1 LGGDN
6 KRITG
11 GSPVERGRAAR
22 VTMETI
28 MLKSYCKHLLI
39 FFALASVL
47 TAIALAQ
54 DTTAKF
60 DEYLSTLVK
69 QDRFM
74 GSVLV
79 ARDGKVVFSKGYGMA
94 NLEFD
99 IPNTPTT
106 KFRLGSVTKQFAA
119 ASILLLQERGKLS
132 VQDPVCKF
140 VENCP
145 KTWEPITIH
154 HLLSH
159 TGGLPNF
166 TNFPD
171 YPKTMMMPATMD
183 SLIAR
188 FKDKPLDFQPMEK
201 WNYSNSGYILLG
213 HIIEKAAGESFE
225 SFLQKSLLDPLKMQN
240 TGYDLHHKILKNRA
254 TGYSQGGNGKVNS
267 VYLDMTIPHAAGA
280 MYSTTEDLYLWNEAL
295 FGDKLLS
302 AKSREAMMTVVKNDY
317 AYGLGVNKALNRP
330 MISHG
335 GGINGFNTFLARF
348 PAEKVTVVVLRNID
362 GGSPGPGKISSDLA
376 AILFGE
382 KYEIPAVAA
391 VAKPAPIVAKVDP
404 KIYDA
409 YVGEYQL
416 APNFILAV
424 RREGDRLMTQ
434 ATGQGEIEIFPES
447 ETKFFPKVM
456 EANLTFV
463 KDESGKVTHLIL
475 QQNGEHKAMKIK

>member
-1 LGGDN
+1 
-6 KRITG
+6 
-11 GSPVERGRAAR
+11 
-22 VTMETI
+22 
-28 MLKSYCKHLLI
+28 MLKSYYKHLLI

-47 TAIALAQ
+47 TVIALAQ

-60 DEYLSTLVK
+60 DEYMSGLAK

-99 IPNTPTT
+99 IPNTPNT

-132 VQDPVCKF
+132 VQDPICKY

-166 TNFPD
+166 TSFPD
-171 YPKTMMMPATMD
+171 YGKTMMMPTTMD
-183 SLIAR
+183 GLIAR
-188 FKDKPLDFQPMEK
+188 FKDKPLEFQPLEK
-201 WNYSNSGYILLG
+201 WNYSNSGYVLLG

-225 SFLQKSLLDPLKMQN
+225 SFLQKSILDPLKMQN

-254 TGYSQGGNGKVNS
+254 TGYSQSGTGKVNS

-280 MYSTTEDLYLWNEAL
+280 MYSTTEDLFLWNEAL

-317 AYGLGVNKALNRP
+317 AYGIGVNKTHNRT
-330 MISHG
+330 MVSHG

-362 GGSPGPGKISSDLA
+362 GGSPGPGKISNDLA
-376 AILFGE
+376 ALLFGE
-382 KYEIPAVAA
+382 KLEPA
-391 VAKPAPIVAKVDP
+391 IAKVDP

-424 RREGDRLMTQ
+424 KRDGDRLMTQ

-456 EANLTFV
+456 EAKLTFV

>member
-1 LGGDN
+1 
-6 KRITG
+6 
-11 GSPVERGRAAR
+11 
-22 VTMETI
+22 
-28 MLKSYCKHLLI
+28 MLKSYCKTHLVILAFLAI
-39 FFALASVL
+39 TLALNIS
-47 TAIALAQ
+47 AQ
-54 DTTAKF
+54 DTNAKF
-60 DEYLSTLVK
+60 DEYLTALTK

-99 IPNTPTT
+99 IPNTPQT
-106 KFRLGSVTKQFAA
+106 KFRLGSVTKQFGA

-132 VQDPVCKF
+132 VQDPICKY

-145 KTWEPITIH
+145 KAWEPITIH

-159 TGGLPNF
+159 TSGISNF
-166 TNFPD
+166 TNFPE
-171 YPKTMMMPATMD
+171 YPKTMMIPATMD
-183 SLIAR
+183 SLLAR
-188 FKDKPLDFQPMEK
+188 FKDKPLDFPPLEK
-201 WNYSNSGYILLG
+201 WNYSNSGYVLLG

-225 SFLQKSLLDPLKMQN
+225 SFLQKNILDPLKMQN
-240 TGYDLHHKILKNRA
+240 SGYDLHRKILKNRA
-254 TGYSQGGNGKVNS
+254 TGYSANGNIKANS

-280 MYSTTEDLYLWNEAL
+280 MYSTVEDLFLWNEAL

-302 AKSREAMMTVVKNDY
+302 AKSREAMTTVVKNNY
-317 AYGLGVNKALNRP
+317 GYGLTIDKMHNRQAV
-330 MISHG
+330 SHG
-335 GGINGFNTFLARF
+335 GGINGFNTYLARF
-348 PAEKVTVVVLRNID
+348 PEEKVTVVVLRNID
-362 GGSPGPGKISSDLA
+362 SGNPGPGKISADLA

-382 KYEIPAVAA
+382 KYDIPT
-391 VAKPAPIVAKVDP
+391 AKTVAKVDP

-424 RREGDRLMTQ
+424 RRNGDRLMTQ

-456 EANLTFV
+456 EASLTFV

-475 QQNGEHKAMKIK
+475 NQGGERKAMKIK